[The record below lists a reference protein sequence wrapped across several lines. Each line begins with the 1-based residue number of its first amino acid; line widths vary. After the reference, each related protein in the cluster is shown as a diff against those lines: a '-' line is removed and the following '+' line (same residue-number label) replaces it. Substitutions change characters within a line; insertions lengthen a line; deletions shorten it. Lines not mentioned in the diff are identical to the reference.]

1 MRTVRRVLRVGV
13 VPLREVNRACT
24 VLVRAVERAGV
35 GRCVC
40 LVAVC
45 VLLLALPAL
54 IVRWVRL
61 AELDRELLLAV
72 LLLLRV

>member
-13 VPLREVNRACT
+13 VALREVDRACA

-40 LVAVC
+40 LVAVR

-54 IVRWVRL
+54 IVCWVRL